1 MRSGGW
7 AVRRSFALTV
17 ISVGALLWGCS
28 GVHLRPE
35 SYDWVAG
42 ERTAPAA
49 VSAAKAALAEAE
61 IAGAARI
68 GSARY
73 HVAKAKE
80 YLILAER
87 ELFERDLAAAE
98 MAAGIARKAA
108 EEAKAIA
115 RRRK

>member
-1 MRSGGW
+1 MRTGGGAIRW
-7 AVRRSFALTV
+7 PLALTL

-28 GVHLRPE
+28 GIHLRPD
-35 SYDWVAG
+35 SYDWVTG

-49 VSAAKAALAEAE
+49 VSAAKVAIAEAE
-61 IAGAARI
+61 AAGAARI

-98 MAAGIARKAA
+98 TAAGIARKAA

-115 RRRK
+115 QRGK